1 MRLYDIFASI
11 ALGLLPGL
19 GIAQTFSAVPGPLLV
34 QEVAF
39 NQANECYIHL
49 NNPSGAPLQL
59 RWRRLE
65 MNLPHDWNVDL
76 CDYGLCYA
84 GIPSN
89 GTMNP
94 IQDTVEAYL
103 KLIVQP
109 NNSAGTGWLWFRAYE
124 LGNDSNFV
132 DVYFS
137 LHTPGTSGVTA
148 PDIAVDVRVFPNPA
162 SDAFFLENKMEYQT
176 PAPARILNAMG
187 IVLWEQTIAAEQTVR
202 VEAAGWARGVYF
214 VEIAGEVKRLFLH

>member
-1 MRLYDIFASI
+1 MKFYNTLAGLAI
-11 ALGLLPGL
+11 ALLPGL
-19 GIAQTFSAVPGPLLV
+19 GFAQTFQAVPGPLLV

-49 NNPSGAPLQL
+49 QNPSGNPLLL

-94 IQDTVEAYL
+94 IHDTIEAYL

-109 NNSAGTGWLWFRAYE
+109 NNSAGAGWLWFRVYE

-137 LHTPGTSGVTA
+137 LHTPGTSGLTA
-148 PDIAVDVRVFPNPA
+148 PEKAVDIQVFPNPA
-162 SDAFFLENKMEYQT
+162 SDAFFLENKMEH
-176 PAPARILNAMG
+176 PGDAPVRILNALG
-187 IVLWEQTIAAEQTVR
+187 AVLWQQSVAAGQTVR
-202 VEAAGWARGVYF
+202 VDVSEWPRGLYF
-214 VEIAGEVKRLFLH
+214 VEMAGRVKRLLLH